1 MGRVSWALRL
11 RWLEAV
17 RLEEPR
23 VLDTLRELLP
33 DEPFRL
39 RSFRASR
46 VCRDYLLDEPV
57 EDQERLQLARGEWLT
72 LLTRWAARWRLGRIP
87 WVLEAAEETLEI
99 RRLALLGGWPEEP
112 RWWPG
117 EAVATD
123 VSRVPDQ
130 AMRWHARYH
139 VLGEP
144 VAVLAAAS
152 RADWRTVRTSLQE
165 AAAALGLELRPPD
178 RGGRGAPDRRQ
189 LRIEAVAPKLVRV
202 PVKGVIR

>member
-1 MGRVSWALRL
+1 MGRAWVMRL

-23 VLDTLRELLP
+23 VLATLRELLP

-46 VCRDYLLDEPV
+46 VCRDHILDEPL

-72 LLTRWAARWRLGRIP
+72 LFNRWAARWRLVGMP
-87 WVLEAAEETLEI
+87 WVLEAAEETLEV
-99 RRLALLGGWPEEP
+99 RRLCLLGDWPEED

-117 EAVATD
+117 EHVSTD
-123 VSRVPDQ
+123 VSLAPEP
-130 AMRWHARYH
+130 ALRWHARYH
-139 VLGEP
+139 VLRQP
-144 VAVLAAAS
+144 VKAVAQAA
-152 RADWRTVRTSLQE
+152 RADWRTVKVGLQDV
-165 AAAALGLELRPPD
+165 AAVLGLELRPPD

-189 LRIEAVAPKLVRV
+189 MRLDPTPPKLVRL
-202 PVKGVIR
+202 PVKGVVR